1 MIVDSFIRQCNTIFH
16 IRIKQF
22 VFSKPQH
29 SIDQYILY
37 FHNYTDHAVC
47 VFQTTT
53 QLRSIQLVITFT
65 FARHFV
71 ERAISG
77 TPMN

>member
-29 SIDQYILY
+29 SIDHIIT
-37 FHNYTDHAVC
+37 YTDHIQIMQF
-47 VFQTTT
+47 VFSKPPHSLDQYS
-53 QLRSIQLVITFT
+53 L
-65 FARHFV
+65 
-71 ERAISG
+71 
-77 TPMN
+77 